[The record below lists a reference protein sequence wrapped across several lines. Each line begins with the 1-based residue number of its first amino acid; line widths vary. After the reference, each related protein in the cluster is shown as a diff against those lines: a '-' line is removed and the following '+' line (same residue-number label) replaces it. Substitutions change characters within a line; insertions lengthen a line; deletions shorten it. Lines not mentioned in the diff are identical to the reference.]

1 MTTVAAPTVLPG
13 AVPWLAGG
21 PLTLEQLVQLAVQNH
36 PDVAIALARV
46 EAARGRLIQAGLY
59 PNPTFSWDADDVNS
73 ALGRSGTEGPVITQ
87 QIVTAHK
94 IKIAKAA
101 AAQGVAAAD
110 WVAMTRWYDVVTR
123 VRLAYFEL
131 LTAQQNL
138 ETTEEIVR
146 ISQQALDAARKLLKA
161 GAGIAPDVIRAE
173 VELRQNQ
180 VLLVA
185 ARERL
190 AAAWR
195 LLLVAIGN
203 PDLPPTPVA
212 GTLEMP
218 VPPFDWEP
226 VYRGVLTRSSEVLE
240 AQANVLQAE
249 ELVKLARAQVRPN
262 VQLLY
267 RPFYNEPDGSME
279 MQAQVGFA
287 VPIFDRNQGNI
298 LSARADVARLS
309 QELRLVELRLT
320 ERLTL
325 AYQRYLTARETVDI
339 YARQL
344 LPNARESLRLILLGY
359 EKGDAKFDY
368 TAVLQAQRILYQVQL
383 AYVQALGELWRA
395 VSEIAGLLQLD
406 DFRTNCFGSVESSHE
421 PELGPPP
428 RPLVP

>member
-1 MTTVAAPTVLPG
+1 MTTAAAPTVLPG
-13 AVPWLAGG
+13 AVPGLPGG
-21 PLTLEQLVQLAVQNH
+21 PLTLEQLVEFALQYH
-36 PDVAIALARV
+36 PDLAIALARAD
-46 EAARGRLIQAGLY
+46 AARGRLIQAGLY
-59 PNPTFSWDADDVNS
+59 PNPTFSWDADDVGS

-87 QIVTAHK
+87 QIITAHK
-94 IKIAKAA
+94 LKIAKAA

-110 WVAMTRWYDVVTR
+110 WLAMTRWYDVVTR

-131 LTAQQNL
+131 LTAQRNL
-138 ETTEEIVR
+138 QTTEEIVR

-161 GAGIAPDVIRAE
+161 GAGTGPDVIRAE

-180 VLLVA
+180 ITLVA

-190 AAAWR
+190 AAAWK

-203 PDLPPTPVA
+203 PELPTTPVD

-226 VYRGVLTRSSEVLE
+226 VYRAVLTRSSEVQE
-240 AQANVLQAE
+240 AQANLLQAE
-249 ELVKLARAQVRPN
+249 QLVKLARAEVRPN

-267 RPFYNEPDGSME
+267 RPFYNEPDHSME
-279 MQAQVGFA
+279 MQAEVGFA
-287 VPIFDRNQGNI
+287 LPIFNRNQGNI
-298 LSARADVARLS
+298 LSAAADVVRLS
-309 QELRLVELRLT
+309 QEVRLVELRLT

-325 AYQRYLTARETVDI
+325 AYQRYLTAKQTVEI
-339 YARQL
+339 YERQL

-368 TAVLQAQRILYQVQL
+368 TAVLQAQRILFQVQL
-383 AYVQALGELWRA
+383 AYVQALGELWRS

-406 DFRTNCFGSVESSHE
+406 DFRTGCFGSVDKDHE
-421 PELGPPP
+421 AELGPP
-428 RPLVP
+428 RPIVP